1 MLLLLVVAAV
11 IGYVLVDHDAGLY
24 RDMTVV
30 KITEISTKHT
40 ETQTGVLSDKENY
53 YVQTITANILNGEY
67 KGKTATLSNQYTD
80 SNVRDEAYVVGDQL
94 LVDLARD
101 GTTGKILE
109 QKRDALVYLLV
120 AVLLIGL
127 IAVAD
132 RAGFFSF
139 LSVCIN
145 LVLLLFALRCYL
157 TGWNI
162 MALTACMIFLF
173 TVLSLLIGNG
183 VNRRSLLAI
192 VVTLL
197 SIAVTAGIYLLVRAV
212 SPALQYQMLEYAV
225 VPDDLSALFFCE
237 TMVGGLGAV
246 MDVAI
251 SLISTADELLEQNPH
266 IAYDQL
272 RKSVHTVSDDIMGTM
287 VNVLFFTYICGGLP
301 GMLLMLRNAMTMSFV
316 WEYVLSFEMV
326 RFLAGSI
333 GLVLAVPI
341 TQLVL
346 RVWVKR
352 QEAAHG

>member
-1 MLLLLVVAAV
+1 M
-11 IGYVLVDHDAGLY
+11 
-24 RDMTVV
+24 
-30 KITEISTKHT
+30 
-40 ETQTGVLSDKENY
+40 
-53 YVQTITANILNGEY
+53 
-67 KGKTATLSNQYTD
+67 
-80 SNVRDEAYVVGDQL
+80 
-94 LVDLARD
+94 
-101 GTTGKILE
+101 
-109 QKRDALVYLLV
+109 
-120 AVLLIGL
+120 
-127 IAVAD
+127 
-132 RAGFFSF
+132 
-139 LSVCIN
+139 SVCIN

-212 SPALQYQMLEYAV
+212 TPALQYQMLEYAV

-272 RKSVHTVSDDIMGTM
+272 RKSVRTVSDDIMGTM

-326 RFLAGSI
+326 RFLVGSI

>member
-1 MLLLLVVAAV
+1 MSKNNAYFSVTPLGVS
-11 IGYVLVDHDAGLY
+11 YDAKRL
-24 RDMTVV
+24 RQAFHRSCD
-30 KITEISTKHT
+30 
-40 ETQTGVLSDKENY
+40 GVLSDKENY

-80 SNVRDEAYVVGDQL
+80 SNVRDEAYAVGDQL

-109 QKRDALVYLLV
+109 QKRDTLVYLLV

-197 SIAVTAGIYLLVRAV
+197 SIVVTAGIYLLVRAV
-212 SPALQYQMLEYAV
+212 TPALQYQMLEYAV

-272 RKSVHTVSDDIMGTM
+272 RKSVRTVSDDIMGTM

-352 QEAAHG
+352 QEVAHG

>member
-1 MLLLLVVAAV
+1 MQVTTRASVMSRV
-11 IGYVLVDHDAGLY
+11 
-24 RDMTVV
+24 RTV
-30 KITEISTKHT
+30 T
-40 ETQTGVLSDKENY
+40 
-53 YVQTITANILNGEY
+53 
-67 KGKTATLSNQYTD
+67 
-80 SNVRDEAYVVGDQL
+80 
-94 LVDLARD
+94 
-101 GTTGKILE
+101 
-109 QKRDALVYLLV
+109 
-120 AVLLIGL
+120 
-127 IAVAD
+127 
-132 RAGFFSF
+132 
-139 LSVCIN
+139 
-145 LVLLLFALRCYL
+145 
-157 TGWNI
+157 
-162 MALTACMIFLF
+162 
-173 TVLSLLIGNG
+173 
-183 VNRRSLLAI
+183 
-192 VVTLL
+192 
-197 SIAVTAGIYLLVRAV
+197 
-212 SPALQYQMLEYAV
+212 PALQYQMLEYAV

-272 RKSVHTVSDDIMGTM
+272 RKSVRTVSDDIMGTM

-352 QEAAHG
+352 QEVAHG